1 MATWKRIITD
11 ADDSNYKNSNVKSS
25 DLPVATASA
34 VGGIKVGSNL
44 SIVADG
50 TLSASAG
57 SNTTNSS
64 MAFNT
69 STGVLTLTDSASG
82 SVTVDLDGRFPT
94 DKITNLGYTTGATNG
109 VVTSSTGTDATIP
122 VQSGNNAGLLD
133 KTRNSAI
140 TANTAKVSNV
150 STNLSVSTTSSKV
163 TINSSDGT
171 NAEISTANGTSAGM
185 LSSTLFNAINT
196 NTNKTSNVTTNL
208 STSTTAGKV
217 TIASSDGTNAEIGTA
232 TASSAGV
239 LSSTLFNNIQTNNN
253 KVSASGIVSCTET
266 NVVNILG
273 ALDEN
278 DTLHIG
284 DTGADTTVSIR
295 GNLTVSGTTT
305 TVDSTNLKIGDNV
318 ITLNKDVTGTPTENA
333 GFEVERGNQANA
345 NFIWSESS
353 DHFMLDYNSWKANV
367 ATMQTANSSAPTS
380 SDNEGGQTGAFWHR
394 TGTNEVYVRTA

>member
-50 TLSASAG
+50 TLSASSG

-94 DKITNLGYTTGATNG
+94 DKITNLSISGTTGALTIA
-109 VVTSSTGTDATIP
+109 SSTGTNAVIP
-122 VQSGNNAGLLD
+122 IQSGNNSGLMD
-133 KTRNSAI
+133 KTRDTAI
-140 TANTAKVSNV
+140 TANSAKVSNV
-150 STNLSVSTTSSKV
+150 STNLSVSTTNAKV
-163 TINSSDGT
+163 TVNSSDGT
-171 NAEISTANGTSAGM
+171 NAEISTANGSNAGV
-185 LSSTLFNAINT
+185 LSSALFNAINT
-196 NTNKTSNVTTNL
+196 NTAKTSNVTTNL
-208 STSTTAGKV
+208 SVSTSAGKV
-217 TIASSDGTNAEIGTA
+217 TVASSDGTNAEIGTA

-239 LSSTLFNNIQTNNN
+239 LSSTLFSNIQTNNA
-253 KVSASGIVSCTET
+253 KVSASGIVSCTES
-266 NVVNILG
+266 NVISILG
-273 ALDEN
+273 ALDSS

-305 TVDSTNLKIGDNV
+305 TVDSTNLKIGDNL

-333 GFEVERGNQANA
+333 GFEVERGTSANP

-353 DHFMLDYNSWKANV
+353 DHFMIDYNSWKANV

-380 SDNEGGQTGAFWHR
+380 SDNEGGATGAFWHR